1 MQIDE
6 KIPPYC
12 RPIDCGDIYSFI
24 NLVPSL
30 SYIYTGQ
37 NNPDSLGTIPVAD
50 SIKDGFDKI
59 NSNFR
64 TVTEILQH
72 FSNTYG
78 KYRENITLT
87 YSISTLSTA
96 SIATKPPAVGDVLYF
111 APSSTEYP
119 SGCWSY
125 ALATSGYE
133 QEAVGVIS
141 NIKCST
147 GVGDLTAT
155 CFTLTLNGYLSS
167 TDLPARIP
175 GVTYYLSMNTPGGT
189 STSQPTSPNYVSKPI
204 YTAISN
210 NEIIVDIK
218 RGALIANF
226 TVWP

>member
-12 RPIDCGDIYSFI
+12 RPIECGDIYSYI

-30 SYIYTGQ
+30 SYVYTGQ
-37 NNPDSLGTIPVAD
+37 NDPYSTGTIPVAD

-59 NSNFR
+59 NANLQ

-72 FSNTYG
+72 FSDTYG

-111 APSSTEYP
+111 APSSIGYP
-119 SGCWSY
+119 SGIWSY

-141 NIKCST
+141 NITYLPDSC
-147 GVGDLTAT
+147 VPN

-167 TDLPARIP
+167 VDLPARIP

-189 STSQPTSPNYVSKPI
+189 ATNQPTSPNYVSKPI